1 MDNDPDLVLFPLPS
15 QESIFDLIVTQC
27 SKSQD
32 NFQCEAENNVTKSI
46 TSRDP
51 HIIEKHWSHQIHPL
65 QLLQFTNSENDSD
78 DSDDDH
84 WRSQDQMYK
93 GTP

>member
-51 HIIEKHWSHQIHPL
+51 HIIEKHWSHQIH
-65 QLLQFTNSENDSD
+65 LLQQLQFLSLRMIAMTVMMIGESLYVTGVFN
-78 DSDDDH
+78 
-84 WRSQDQMYK
+84 
-93 GTP
+93 P